1 MRTYIRFCK
10 SLTRMPHF
18 GSSRLKPATRS
29 TCESTV
35 NRLSSGIAHLASLSR
50 QVERSGQRLTSSTN
64 TPTVARWAWT
74 FVLMASHTLRS
85 WTSAVTSTSNASS
98 NAQRMPRVFQS
109 LYLSLSLALARIRR
123 SASKRSARSPMLS
136 TNTPPTSLD
145 LARAMLTGSSRPSR
159 TSPAPVDLV

>member
-50 QVERSGQRLTSSTN
+50 QVERSGQKLTSSTN
-64 TPTVARWAWT
+64 TPTAVRWARI
-74 FVLMASHTLRS
+74 FALMASHTLRS
-85 WTSAVTSTSNASS
+85 WTSVATSTSNASS
-98 NAQRMPRVFQS
+98 NAQRMPRDFPS
-109 LYLSLSLALARIRR
+109 LYSSLSLAPARTRR
-123 SASKRSARSPMLS
+123 SASRRSARSPMPS
-136 TNTPPTSLD
+136 TSIPPTSLD
-145 LARAMLTGSSRPSR
+145 LAQAMLTGSSRPSR
-159 TSPAPVDLV
+159 TSPALVALV